1 MCNDV
6 YLLQLLPEVQHGW
19 LIQEVAPDIVQTA
32 RECGF
37 EMVCP
42 RANALT
48 AEGVQALK
56 AAGFVVRAWG
66 VKSIEVS
73 AEDAAGDSPAMVSQ
87 LVLCVVSKLLSVNS

>member
-1 MCNDV
+1 MS
-6 YLLQLLPEVQHGW
+6 
-19 LIQEVAPDIVQTA
+19 PDIIQTA
-32 RECGF
+32 QQSGF

-73 AEDAAGDSPAMVSQ
+73 GEGAAGGGSVARVGMQ
-87 LVLCVVSKLLSVNS
+87 AGWCVYGNLLLTM